1 MKSWVY
7 ALSLVMLACGH
18 QAPAVERSAQ
28 AAENAVTLPPPRTD
42 GTVAVEKA
50 LKERRSLRTPAE
62 TPLTVPDVGQLCWA
76 AQGVTDDRGHRT
88 APSALATYPLEL
100 YVIAGNVTGLAAG
113 FYHYEPAKHALRL
126 VAAGDKRAEFET
138 KAIGQGW
145 AAKAPAIFVVSGSAA
160 KMTKMRERAAQFMYT
175 EVGLAAQGFF
185 LEATALGLGSTFV
198 GGFKPAEARAVLG
211 LAAGEDVL
219 AVLPVGH
226 KP

>member
-1 MKSWVY
+1 M
-7 ALSLVMLACGH
+7 
-18 QAPAVERSAQ
+18 
-28 AAENAVTLPPPRTD
+28 
-42 GTVAVEKA
+42 AVEKA

-62 TPLTVPDVGQLCWA
+62 TPLTVQDVGQLCWA
-76 AQGVTDDRGHRT
+76 AQGVTDDHGHRT

-100 YVIAGNVTGLAAG
+100 YVIAGNVTGLGPG

-126 VAAGDKRAEFET
+126 VTAGDKRAELES

-145 AAKAPAIFVVSGSAA
+145 ADKAPAIFVVTGSVDKMA
-160 KMTKMRERAAQFMYT
+160 KMKERAAQFMYT

-198 GGFKPAEARAVLG
+198 GGFKPAEARTVLG
-211 LAAGEDVL
+211 LARGEEVL

-226 KP
+226 KR